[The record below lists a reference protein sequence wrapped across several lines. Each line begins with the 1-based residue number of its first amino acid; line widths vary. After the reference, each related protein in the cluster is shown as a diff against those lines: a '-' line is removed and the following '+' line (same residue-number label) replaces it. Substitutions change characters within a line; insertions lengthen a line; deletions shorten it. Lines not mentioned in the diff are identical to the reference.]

1 MGAVAF
7 FPNGTQFNRSMGY
20 GTSAFIT
27 YQRLK
32 SRDFIKGNDVYI
44 LLTMEGMWVN
54 TAQCELFVLLLQ
66 PLMIFYVLLP
76 SIFSVLNVGGNGQV

>member
-1 MGAVAF
+1 
-7 FPNGTQFNRSMGY
+7 MGY